1 MLGLCLAQKGSSL
14 SVIRG
19 RLAPWSNT
27 LPLRELVQ
35 AASPTTFGWLS
46 LLMCQTCAPPGQDWV
61 GRSKDEQHLPGWSF
75 APFCLLDPKHHP
87 QDVAL
92 PDQMAKN
99 RFGFIAQKGKMSYVL
114 GRYFEIDFPK
124 SCHPYGFEMGFSE
137 STSSEWLERHPTCIP
152 QVSFHERSPCMTSP
166 LPPHLCLIAPLPSI
180 HSWHCQH
187 QPLPAPWKCNLS
199 RERTLL
205 PFSW

>member
-14 SVIRG
+14 PVIRG
-19 RLAPWSNT
+19 RLAPWSDT

-46 LLMCQTCAPPGQDWV
+46 LLMYQTCAPPGQDWV
-61 GRSKDEQHLPGWSF
+61 GRSKDEQHFPGWSF

-124 SCHPYGFEMGFSE
+124 SCHPVILTALKWDSVRAPALSGWSVIRLA
-137 STSSEWLERHPTCIP
+137 SHK
-152 QVSFHERSPCMTSP
+152 SPFM
-166 LPPHLCLIAPLPSI
+166 
-180 HSWHCQH
+180 
-187 QPLPAPWKCNLS
+187 KG
-199 RERTLL
+199 LL
-205 PFSW
+205 A